1 MKKIR
6 IILAACAMAM
16 AICGCKEKKSDIQV
30 TEPTTFAAGE
40 KYVVRM
46 GEIVTE
52 KPDLS
57 TYEYL
62 ELVEIEDG
70 IKLAMP
76 KESAQSDGVRV
87 WYELNPQYPEG
98 EILFFKN
105 LEAIVDSEFGVN
117 TEYLDVDMDFAK
129 DISDDCASI
138 VITYLNDPEKDI
150 KLYDRTCYL
159 YKLADGN
166 VMLLNFEVCY
176 DDETDK
182 TEAILEELGA
192 YYEAEIGY
200 DYLDA
205 EEFREVYYE
214 ENYLA
219 VKTIECGG
227 LEIEIPENWEVDPDW
242 NITNGAIYAENGD
255 IDSKGYGIFIRWKNC
270 DANAADYEQRIKNLS
285 SDKEGLYSGDVI
297 PMGDTVFLNEMIKHT
312 YSTPDNNG
320 PTEYL
325 AYYGNKD
332 GEAYTIMMMAR
343 MRNRDYAFEL
353 MEQIILENMR

>member
-1 MKKIR
+1 MRKFR
-6 IILAACAMAM
+6 IFLLACVAAM
-16 AICGCKEKKSDIQV
+16 AICGCRDKKSDVQV
-30 TEPTTFAAGE
+30 TEATTFASGE

-57 TYEYL
+57 AYEYL

-70 IKLAMP
+70 LKLAVP
-76 KESAQSDGVRV
+76 KESAQAEGVKV
-87 WYELNPQYPEG
+87 WYELNPYYPEG

-105 LEAIVDSEFGVN
+105 LEAVVGYEFGAN

-150 KLYDRTCYL
+150 KLYDRTSYL

-176 DDETDK
+176 DEETDN

-205 EEFREVYYE
+205 EEFRDLYYE

-227 LEIEIPENWEVDPDW
+227 LEIEIPENWEVDQSWPGDG
-242 NITNGAIYAENGD
+242 IVYAENGEAN
-255 IDSKGYGIFIRWKNC
+255 SRGYALYINWWSDGSSPSH
-270 DANAADYEQRIKNLS
+270 EQMIKNITL
-285 SDKEGLYSGDVI
+285 DKVKVYSQDVE
-297 PMGDTVFLNEMIKHT
+297 PMGDTTFLDDMVR
-312 YSTPDNNG
+312 YSYTVPDTRG
-320 PTEYL
+320 ATEYL
-325 AYYGNKD
+325 GYLGYKNNKVY
-332 GEAYTIMMMAR
+332 AIIMLSK
-343 MRNRDYAFEL
+343 MRHREFSFEL
-353 MEQIILENMR
+353 LDKIILENMR